1 VSFYGFCTH
10 GSGKT
15 GCAALMAAASFYGA
29 QRNKRYSVQQENG
42 CPQINYQMSIAFFCL
57 NHHLQHIP
65 HFLGICSSKLNCP
78 APFSHSPPSKQ

>member
-29 QRNKRYSVQQENG
+29 QRNKRYSVQQE
-42 CPQINYQMSIAFFCL
+42 MAALKSIIKCQLPFFAL
-57 NHHLQHIP
+57 IIISNISHI
-65 HFLGICSSKLNCP
+65 SSGFARAN
-78 APFSHSPPSKQ
+78 